1 MVHKLIGF
9 YGDRPEYTPKAT
21 DQLAIEISSHQF
33 VCMVKNSSTGEID
46 AIELFQIDQSKV
58 DWSDILFEIKQN
70 SKIIGPSF
78 ADTSVFYN
86 FEEALVLPLAKM
98 SATAAEDYLSLIFG
112 ADERTDTKFDSINT
126 ALPTVTIYRIKKS
139 LTELLNRNFLLFKT
153 QHTYTN
159 ILNDVLNR
167 DHLPAVFLKLIVY
180 QNHFIVVLIKD
191 NELQLIQ
198 SYSFINSDDILYYI
212 ISIANQTGISPLQIQ
227 LELSG
232 LVDLHKDLLEQ
243 LKKSFGI
250 VSFDL
255 VSNQEAIM
263 ARPSSYSPYF
273 LTPFYKLMV

>member
-21 DQLAIEISSHQF
+21 DQLAIEIGNHQI
-33 VCMVKNSSTGEID
+33 VCLVKNSLTSEID

-70 SKIIGPSF
+70 SKILGPSYS
-78 ADTSVFYN
+78 DTSVFYN
-86 FEEALVLPLAKM
+86 FQEALVLPLAKM

-112 ADERTDTKFDSINT
+112 EDEKTETKFDSINT
-126 ALPTVTIYRIKKS
+126 DLPTVTIYRIKKS

-159 ILNDVLNR
+159 ILNNLLNR
-167 DHLPAVFLKLIVY
+167 EKLPVVFLKLIVY
-180 QNHFIVVLIKD
+180 QNNFIVVLLKD
-191 NELQLIQ
+191 HELQLIQ
-198 SYSFINSDDILYYI
+198 SYSFSNSDDILYYL
-212 ISIANQTGISPLQIQ
+212 ISITNQTNLSPLQAQ
-227 LELSG
+227 LEVSG
-232 LVDLHKDLLEQ
+232 LIDLHKDLLEQ

-263 ARPSSYSPYF
+263 STPSNYSPYF

>member
-21 DQLAIEISSHQF
+21 DQLAIEIGSHQF
-33 VCMVKNSSTGEID
+33 VCMVKNSSTSEIE
-46 AIELFQIDQSKV
+46 AIEFFQIDQSKL

-70 SKIIGPSF
+70 SKIIGPSYS
-78 ADTSVFYN
+78 DISVFYN

-98 SATAAEDYLSLIFG
+98 SATASEDYLSLIFG
-112 ADERTDTKFDSINT
+112 EDERTDTKFDSINT
-126 ALPTVTIYRIKKS
+126 SLPTVTIYRIKKS

-159 ILNDVLNR
+159 ILNDLLNR

-198 SYSFINSDDILYYI
+198 TYSYTNSDDILYYT
-212 ISIANQTGISPLQIQ
+212 ISVANQTGFSPLQAQ
-227 LELSG
+227 LEVSG
-232 LVDLHKDLLEQ
+232 LVELHKDLLDQ
-243 LKKSFGI
+243 LKNSFGI

-255 VSNQEAIM
+255 VSNPDAIITQ
-263 ARPSSYSPYF
+263 PSNYSPYF

>member
-21 DQLAIEISSHQF
+21 DQLAIEIGSHQF
-33 VCMVKNSSTGEID
+33 VCMVKNSSTSEIE
-46 AIELFQIDQSKV
+46 AIEFFQIDQSKV

-70 SKIIGPSF
+70 SKIIGPSY

-98 SATAAEDYLSLIFG
+98 STTAAEDYLSLVFG
-112 ADERTDTKFDSINT
+112 EDERTETKFDSINT

-159 ILNDVLNR
+159 ILNDLLNR
-167 DHLPAVFLKLIVY
+167 DKLPEVFLKLIVY

-198 SYSFINSDDILYYI
+198 TYSYTNSDDILYYT
-212 ISIANQTGISPLQIQ
+212 ISVANQTGLSPLQAQ

-232 LVDLHKDLLEQ
+232 LVELHKDLLEQ

-250 VSFDL
+250 LSFDL
-255 VSNQEAIM
+255 VSNPDAIM
-263 ARPSSYSPYF
+263 TKSSNYSPYF

>member
-9 YGDRPEYTPKAT
+9 YGDRPEYTPKTT
-21 DQLAIEISSHQF
+21 DLLAIEIGSHQF
-33 VCMVKNSSTGEID
+33 VCMVKNASTGEIE
-46 AIELFQIDQSKV
+46 AIEFFQIDQSKV

-70 SKIIGPSF
+70 SKIIGPTYS
-78 ADTSVFYN
+78 DTSIFYN

-112 ADERTDTKFDSINT
+112 EDERTDTKFDSINT
-126 ALPTVTIYRIKKS
+126 TLPTVTIYRIKKS

-153 QHTYTN
+153 QHTYTS
-159 ILNDVLNR
+159 ILNDLLNR
-167 DHLPAVFLKLIVY
+167 DNLPAVFLKLIVY

-198 SYSFINSDDILYYI
+198 TYSYTNSDDILYYT
-212 ISIANQTGISPLQIQ
+212 ISVANQTGLSPLQAQ

-232 LVDLHKDLLEQ
+232 LVELHKDLLEQ

-255 VSNQEAIM
+255 VSNPEAIM
-263 ARPSSYSPYF
+263 TKPSNYSPYF

>member
-33 VCMVKNSSTGEID
+33 VCMVKNSSTSEID

-159 ILNDVLNR
+159 ILNDLLNR

-232 LVDLHKDLLEQ
+232 LVDLHKGFLEQ

-263 ARPSSYSPYF
+263 ARPSNYSPYF

>member
-21 DQLAIEISSHQF
+21 DQLAIEIGNDQF
-33 VCMVKNSSTGEID
+33 VCMVKNASTNEID
-46 AIELFQIDQSKV
+46 AIEFFQIDQSKV
-58 DWSDILFEIKQN
+58 DWSDILFEVKQN
-70 SKIIGPSF
+70 SKILGPSYS
-78 ADTSVFYN
+78 DTSIFYN

-98 SATAAEDYLSLIFG
+98 SATASEDYLSLIFG
-112 ADERTDTKFDSINT
+112 EDERTDTKFDSINT
-126 ALPTVTIYRIKKS
+126 TLPTVTIYRIKKS

-159 ILNDVLNR
+159 ILNDLLNR
-167 DHLPAVFLKLIVY
+167 DNLPSVFLKLIVY

-198 SYSFINSDDILYYI
+198 SYIFTSADDILYFL
-212 ISIANQTGISPLQIQ
+212 ISIANQTGLSPLQAK
-227 LELSG
+227 LEVSG
-232 LVDLHKDLLEQ
+232 LLDLHTDLLEQ

-255 VSNQEAIM
+255 ISNQDSIKAS
-263 ARPSSYSPYF
+263 PSNYSPYF

>member
-9 YGDRPEYTPKAT
+9 YGDRPEYSPKAT
-21 DQLAIEISSHQF
+21 DQLAIEIGSHQF
-33 VCMVKNSSTGEID
+33 VCMVKNSSTSEIE
-46 AIELFQIDQSKV
+46 AIEFFQIDQSKV

-70 SKIIGPSF
+70 SKIIGPSY

-98 SATAAEDYLSLIFG
+98 STTAAEDYLSLVFG
-112 ADERTDTKFDSINT
+112 EDERTETKFDSINT

-159 ILNDVLNR
+159 ILNDLLNR
-167 DHLPAVFLKLIVY
+167 DKLPEVFLKLIVY

-198 SYSFINSDDILYYI
+198 TYSYTNSDDILYYT
-212 ISIANQTGISPLQIQ
+212 ISVANQTGLSPLQAQ

-232 LVDLHKDLLEQ
+232 LVELHKDLLEQ

-250 VSFDL
+250 LSFDL
-255 VSNQEAIM
+255 VSNPDAIM
-263 ARPSSYSPYF
+263 TKSSNYSPYF